1 MTPITHN
8 TIATIIITINNTV
21 LISNT
26 PIKSVPML
34 NNGGLLKMTASYTT
48 EYFINLYETD
58 AGKVP

>member
-1 MTPITHN
+1 
-8 TIATIIITINNTV
+8 
-21 LISNT
+21 
-26 PIKSVPML
+26 ML